1 MKEMKTVKVKQK
13 KNAEK
18 KDYAGR
24 FVGLVFLLILIAV
37 CYYMYD
43 MFRSRVIT
51 SESIAGDWHHT
62 AEMNE
67 KSTEHWVFNTD
78 GTAMKYVLDND
89 TKIRSQEVTY
99 TYTIRIAEDTYQKYI
114 DNGILKKAARGG
126 YEDSN
131 GVIYSTLDEGK
142 TQAELVVT
150 TSNVRKSDEET
161 YAIRVTLLSKAEM
174 DIIYIYDRF
183 TTDTTRLTKNLF

>member
-1 MKEMKTVKVKQK
+1 MQTVRVKQK
-13 KNAEK
+13 RTDEK
-18 KDYAGR
+18 KDIAGR
-24 FVGLVFLLILIAV
+24 IVGIIFLTMVIAV

-43 MFRSRVIT
+43 MFRARPIT
-51 SESIAGDWHHT
+51 SGQIAGDWHHT

-67 KSTEHWVFNTD
+67 KNTDHWVFNSD
-78 GTAMKYVLDND
+78 GTAMSYVLNND
-89 TKIRSQEVTY
+89 TKEQTEQKTY
-99 TYTIRIAEDTYQKYI
+99 TYTIRISQELFQQYI
-114 DNGILKKAARGG
+114 DEGILKKSVKGG

-131 GVIYSTLDEGK
+131 GVSYSTLDEGK

-150 TSNVRKSDEET
+150 TSNVRKSEQET
-161 YAIRVTLLSKAEM
+161 YAIRVTLLSKVEM